1 MQLNWVIMKNSKYN
15 YHLGGQKLKIGDL
28 EQHCGNCKIIDLCGE
43 PYSDVC
49 LCCNEKL
56 KDMQEDEYLVRVAE
70 IRDYAKRNW
79 SNKTLEKMIIKSL
92 NYHLN
97 GKGEL

>member
-1 MQLNWVIMKNSKYN
+1 M
-15 YHLGGQKLKIGDL
+15 KIGELD
-28 EQHCGNCKIIDLCGE
+28 QHCGKCKIVSLCGE

-56 KDMQEDEYLVRVAE
+56 ENMQEDEYIARVEE

-79 SNKTLEKMIIKSL
+79 SNKTLEKMIVKSL
-92 NYHLN
+92 N
-97 GKGEL
+97 